1 MDHKQNI
8 INDQLS
14 ITRSKIEILR
24 IKKTYLLNKI
34 QKHLNITNLLNTMNI
49 INSSNQS
56 NSKNISMISLE
67 SFVVSCRRK
76 RLSTLLYFIRPLIQL
91 IHDNIQKSTSD
102 ISDENSFVTLHYIAF
117 ILVSIQIACKVHL
130 MDFQLECN
138 PKGYVLID
146 VLQSGDENYYPL
158 YDKTTYTKSVALLC
172 ENMRHIIYKLDAFPI
187 LTSLS
192 PISFTIRSL
201 STQEPR
207 GPLHLLDMLLGTL
220 ELIIYQ
226 KDTK

>member
-1 MDHKQNI
+1 MNHRQKI
-8 INDQLS
+8 ASDQLS
-14 ITRSKIEILR
+14 IARSKIETLR
-24 IKKTYLLNKI
+24 IKKISLLNKI
-34 QKHLNITNLLNTMNI
+34 ENHLNIINLLNTMNI
-49 INSSNQS
+49 NSSNQS
-56 NSKNISMISLE
+56 DFKNISMISLE

-76 RLSTLLYFIRPLIQL
+76 RLSILLYFIRPLIQL
-91 IHDNIQKSTSD
+91 IHDNIQKSTGD
-102 ISDENSFVTLHYIAF
+102 VSDENSFVTLHYIAF
-117 ILVSIQIACKVHL
+117 ILSSIQIACKVHL

-146 VLQSGDENYYPL
+146 VLQSDDENHYPL
-158 YDKTTYTKSVALLC
+158 YNKNTYTKAVALLC
-172 ENMRHIIYKLDAFPI
+172 ENMRHIIHKLDAFPI

-201 STQEPR
+201 SIQESR
-207 GPLHLLDMLLGTL
+207 GPLHLLDMLLGAL